1 MGTKEKKVSLKFALP
16 KISLPKFNFKL
27 QANFKSPKAL
37 EMTMGILAYIPVL
50 FIVPII
56 YNLIIKNA
64 TLDFHI
70 RQGLSTLILYVL
82 GLFSFFLSPLPI
94 LFILMILVAI
104 VIGIVNVVFGRE
116 KPLPLI
122 GKLAL

>member
-1 MGTKEKKVSLKFALP
+1 
-16 KISLPKFNFKL
+16 
-27 QANFKSPKAL
+27 
-37 EMTMGILAYIPVL
+37 MTMGILAYIPVL